1 MSTKARNNQP
11 VRMLYASCVI
21 AALAGCDGTAQN
33 SETALAP
40 EMPRFNETHLI
51 AGRSTWMGTCR
62 NCHLMGVSGAP
73 SVTDYAAWEARLGK
87 GELAL
92 YRSALQGVRDSG
104 GEVRM
109 PPRGGN
115 SRLTDEQVKR
125 AVDYMVAS
133 VRRFKQN

>member
-1 MSTKARNNQP
+1 M
-11 VRMLYASCVI
+11 RMIYASCLIVG
-21 AALAGCDGTAQN
+21 LAGCDGTAQN

-40 EMPRFNETHLI
+40 EMPRFDETHLI

-73 SVTDYAAWEARLGK
+73 SVTDYAAWEARISK
-87 GELAL
+87 GERAL
-92 YRSALQGVRDSG
+92 YRSALKGIRDSG
-104 GEVRM
+104 GEIRM

-115 SRLTDEQVKR
+115 SRLTDEQVKG

-133 VRRFKQN
+133 VRRFKQD